1 MTKRLFAILT
11 ALVLMISVSAAFAE
25 ETAVPD
31 TLLVTVNGIEIRENN
46 EDLQYFY
53 EYLVA
58 ELADPENEDDLHI
71 IRMDVMKSVIENA
84 VIDSK
89 VAEAI
94 PEEEAEKIRGE
105 ARESWNVEIN
115 KILAEDY
122 GITAETAEEDRTAA
136 LADLLTELETYYGIT
151 EDQYVESYADYI
163 ITEKFSDQ
171 VIAQLKEED
180 PSLTADEEAIR
191 QEISDYIFE
200 EREEVAYYAMCL
212 KLSGEDPAKF
222 DAMTD
227 EERYEIFREMT
238 EEEKYELSNDIYAY
252 ESIKNYYKENYDY
265 DFVFHY
271 IPDGYRGITHILLD
285 VDEELMNTWMDL
297 AARYEEGDEETA
309 EGEEPVTAEMVEA
322 ARQAILDSRKDRID
336 EILGKL
342 ADGAKFEDLIAEY
355 GSDPGMA
362 EGLYLE
368 TGYPIH
374 KDSIAYDAG
383 FTAAAA
389 ALAKIGDYSE
399 PVVSRNGIHIL
410 YYLRDIPGGALELS
424 EEETE
429 QMKQDIEEQYLNM
442 AISSLV
448 EKWVEEA
455 DIVWT
460 AEGEAWKEDEAF
472 REAYVNAL
480 YSDAGWDDEEA
491 AQ

>member
-11 ALVLMISVSAAFAE
+11 ALVLMISVSAVFAE

-46 EDLQYFY
+46 EDLQNFF
-53 EYLVA
+53 EALVA
-58 ELADPENEDDLHI
+58 EMDDPENEDDLHI
-71 IRMDVMKSVIENA
+71 ARMDAMREVIQNA

-89 VAEAI
+89 IAEAI
-94 PEEEAEKIRGE
+94 PEEEAEKIRAE
-105 ARESWNVEIN
+105 ARESRAVEIEN
-115 KILAEDY
+115 ILAEDY
-122 GITAETAEEDRTAA
+122 GVTAETAEEDRTAA
-136 LADLLTELETYYGIT
+136 LADLLTQLETYYGIT
-151 EDQYVESYADYI
+151 EDIYVESFVSGA
-163 ITEKFSDQ
+163 FSDQ
-171 VIAQLKEED
+171 VVAQLKEED
-180 PSLTADEEAIR
+180 PALTASDEDVL
-191 QEISDYIFE
+191 QEIKDYIAE
-200 EREEVAYYAMCL
+200 EREEVAYYAMYL
-212 KLSGEDPAKF
+212 KLSEEDPAKV

-227 EERYEIFREMT
+227 EELDEIFQGMT
-238 EEEKYELSNDIYAY
+238 EEEKFELSNDIYAF
-252 ESIKNYYKENYDY
+252 ESVKNYYSAYGFE
-265 DFVFHY
+265 FHY
-271 IPDGYRGITHILLD
+271 MPDGYRGITHILLD

-322 ARQAILDSRKDRID
+322 ARQAILDSRKDKID

-399 PVVSRNGIHIL
+399 PIVSRNGIHIL

>member
-11 ALVLMISVSAAFAE
+11 ALVLMISVSAVFAE

-46 EDLQYFY
+46 EDLQNFF
-53 EYLVA
+53 EALVA
-58 ELADPENEDDLHI
+58 EMDDPENEDDLHI
-71 IRMDVMKSVIENA
+71 ARMDAMREVIQNA

-89 VAEAI
+89 IAEAI
-94 PEEEAEKIRGE
+94 PEEEAEKIRAE
-105 ARESWNVEIN
+105 ARESWAVEIEN
-115 KILAEDY
+115 ILAEDY
-122 GITAETAEEDRTAA
+122 GVTAETAEEDRTAA
-136 LADLLTELETYYGIT
+136 LADLLTQLETYYGIT
-151 EDQYVESYADYI
+151 EDIYVESFVSGA
-163 ITEKFSDQ
+163 FSDQ
-171 VIAQLKEED
+171 VVAQLKEED
-180 PSLTADEEAIR
+180 PALTASDEDVL
-191 QEISDYIFE
+191 QEIKDYIAE
-200 EREEVAYYAMCL
+200 EREEVAYYAMYL
-212 KLSGEDPAKF
+212 KLSEEDPAKV

-227 EERYEIFREMT
+227 EELDEIFQGMT
-238 EEEKYELSNDIYAY
+238 EEEKFELSNDIYAF
-252 ESIKNYYKENYDY
+252 ESVKNYYSAYGFE
-265 DFVFHY
+265 FHY
-271 IPDGYRGITHILLD
+271 MPDGYRGITHILLD

-322 ARQAILDSRKDRID
+322 ARQAILDSRKDKID

-424 EEETE
+424 EEEAE

-472 REAYVNAL
+472 REAYMNAL